1 VQESSALAHTYF
13 PDVTDIENA
22 VSLRLRSA
30 EELTGMN
37 IKLKPGNATKISGQ
51 VISAIPPAD
60 MITPARTGVAA
71 APQVPNA
78 SITLVPHRKEAVQDS
93 TGGGD
98 NNITVSL
105 GDPDRG
111 QFEFSGVAPGIYDVY
126 ASVPDIQGY
135 GPAAPPGQAVQ
146 PVGFGRTT
154 VDVTR
159 GDRSGVTV
167 SPHHG
172 VDVRGKVT
180 VDGSVP
186 DSINDVHVTLQA
198 DDSAVRMNVY
208 QQVGRFV
215 PAIDAKGAFV
225 IPAVPEAHY
234 RFQINFGSTPPS
246 NAASLFGIFT
256 DEVAAPGAR
265 GGRGGR
271 SEPGTASVPAAPSPP
286 PLPPNT
292 YVADVLQ
299 GGLSIYDSG
308 LLITEQ
314 SVAPLEVVVRTNGGS
329 IGGVVRDSA
338 QQMPAA
344 GATIVLVP
352 QTQHRQNQSL
362 FMSVTSDASGHFSMT
377 AISPGIYKLFAWDSI
392 EPGAFQNATFLSQY
406 EEKGLAVSV
415 APAIH
420 LDTSLILIPTQR

>member
-1 VQESSALAHTYF
+1 
-13 PDVTDIENA
+13 
-22 VSLRLRSA
+22 
-30 EELTGMN
+30 
-37 IKLKPGNATKISGQ
+37 
-51 VISAIPPAD
+51 
-60 MITPARTGVAA
+60 
-71 APQVPNA
+71 
-78 SITLVPHRKEAVQDS
+78 
-93 TGGGD
+93 
-98 NNITVSL
+98 
-105 GDPDRG
+105 
-111 QFEFSGVAPGIYDVY
+111 
-126 ASVPDIQGY
+126 
-135 GPAAPPGQAVQ
+135 
-146 PVGFGRTT
+146 
-154 VDVTR
+154 
-159 GDRSGVTV
+159 
-167 SPHHG
+167 
-172 VDVRGKVT
+172 
-180 VDGSVP
+180 
-186 DSINDVHVTLQA
+186 
-198 DDSAVRMNVY
+198 
-208 QQVGRFV
+208 
-215 PAIDAKGAFV
+215 
-225 IPAVPEAHY
+225 
-234 RFQINFGSTPPS
+234 
-246 NAASLFGIFT
+246 
-256 DEVAAPGAR
+256 
-265 GGRGGR
+265 
-271 SEPGTASVPAAPSPP
+271 
-286 PLPPNT
+286 LPPNT